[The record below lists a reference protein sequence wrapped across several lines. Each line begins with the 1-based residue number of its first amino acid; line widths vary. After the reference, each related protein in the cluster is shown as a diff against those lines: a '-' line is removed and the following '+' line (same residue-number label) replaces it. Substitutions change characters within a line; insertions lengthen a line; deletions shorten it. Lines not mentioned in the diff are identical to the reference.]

1 MGKRNPLSEKAQEMY
16 KNGIP
21 LVDIAREL
29 DVPAGT
35 IRRWKSTQ
43 DWDKKNQEPESER
56 SGKKGER
63 SGNKRERSHMKDMAE
78 KDGTKET
85 MKNDNLSEKEQ
96 LFCVYYIHSFNATQ
110 SYKKAYGSSYNV
122 ANSEGYKLLVKP
134 CIKKELE
141 RLKEIKRQMIVAGE
155 EDFVELQMR
164 IAFSD
169 MGDFAKWK
177 GGSVS
182 AFPSEEVDTQLVK
195 KIKAS
200 EWGVS
205 IELKDSQKAMD
216 WLTKYFTMHPEDKY
230 RLEFEKKKAA
240 IKENTSEQ
248 ILQNMKTIEELLM
261 NPVKNRSIEDL
272 EG

>member
-1 MGKRNPLSEKAQEMY
+1 MGKRNPLSEKAEEMY
-16 KNGIP
+16 KSGIP
-21 LVDIAREL
+21 LVDIAKEL

-43 DWDKKNQEPESER
+43 DWDKKNQESEGER
-56 SGKKGER
+56 SGKKSER
-63 SGNKRERSHMKDMAE
+63 SGRNSERSHVVE
-78 KDGTKET
+78 DGTKET
-85 MKNDNLSEKEQ
+85 MKNEMLSEKER
-96 LFCVYYIHSFNATQ
+96 LFCVYYIRSFNATQ
-110 SYKKAYGSSYNV
+110 SYKKAFNSSYNV

-141 RLKEIKRQMIVAGE
+141 RLKEIKRQMVVAGE

-169 MGDFAKWK
+169 MGDFAKWND
-177 GGSVS
+177 GVVS
-182 AFPSEEVDTQLVK
+182 AIPSEEVDTQLVK

-205 IELKDSQKAMD
+205 IELKDSQKAME
-216 WLTKYFTMHPEDKY
+216 WLSKYFTMHPEDKY
-230 RLEFEKKKAA
+230 RLEFEKKKAE
-240 IKENTSEQ
+240 IKENSAER
-248 ILQNMKTIEELLM
+248 ILKNMKTIEELLQ
-261 NPVKNRSIEDL
+261 NPVQNRNIEDL